1 MFLPNIS
8 ITIFTCPAK
17 NKYLALPQL
26 PCRNAELAHVF
37 SDFRSAHLIIFL
49 SDIPIDFAFDD
60 AADLAE
66 WVEYF

>member
-1 MFLPNIS
+1 MS
-8 ITIFTCPAK
+8 ITIFICPAK

-26 PCRNAELAHVF
+26 PYRNAELTHVF
-37 SDFRSAHLIIFL
+37 SDFHPVHLIIFL

-60 AADLAE
+60 AADLVE